1 MIKLEN
7 MYPIVNIS
15 VAFPTDNP
23 PSDQMPKIK
32 GVICSE
38 FEKHTRGHPYYFSKF
53 ESLEKKTRGDPYFVF
68 SKFE

>member
-32 GVICSE
+32 GGVICSE
-38 FEKHTRGHPYYFSKF
+38 FEKKYKGAPVLFFH
-53 ESLEKKTRGDPYFVF
+53 LKK
-68 SKFE
+68 K